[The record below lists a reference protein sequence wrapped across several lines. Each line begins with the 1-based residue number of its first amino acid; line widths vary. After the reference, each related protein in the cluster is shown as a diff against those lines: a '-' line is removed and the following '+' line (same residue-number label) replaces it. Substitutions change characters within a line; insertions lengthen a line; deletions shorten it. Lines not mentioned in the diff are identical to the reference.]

1 MGNPTWERPDIHPI
15 WTFPCS
21 GLTATELMT
30 KFAEGAAAFLEAW
43 DLWVGCWI
51 GENTVD
57 GSDGSDQISWNVKY
71 SIWQGFILVIPEPST
86 VWKTLKK
93 VAPKLILGQVLLFP
107 LQQWLVLCTGR
118 SDLSALQLLQWIRG
132 WETENY
138 KCKDRCIHRFT
149 AYLL

>member
-1 MGNPTWERPDIHPI
+1 MGNPTWERPFRAQDWPPPSS
-15 WTFPCS
+15 WQSLRKAPPPFWKLGT
-21 GLTATELMT
+21 L
-30 KFAEGAAAFLEAW
+30 K
-43 DLWVGCWI
+43 WVGCWI
-51 GENTVD
+51 GGKCRLD

-86 VWKTLKK
+86 VWKTLRK

-138 KCKDRCIHRFT
+138 RCKDRCIHRFT